1 MDLVTYTI
9 DSKVATRDA
18 TPDTIMSTR
27 VSLEPVP
34 PEEAIVHSISDR
46 YQSSSEG
53 KRGSTSE
60 LDYMSCL
67 SKPLTIIRLSS

>member
-1 MDLVTYTI
+1 MDSTTYRI

-18 TPDTIMSTR
+18 TPDIIMSTR

-46 YQSSSEG
+46 YQSTSER

-60 LDYMSCL
+60 LDYMSCQ
-67 SKPLTIIRLSS
+67 SKPHTIIRLSS